1 MAISEGV
8 AGIIAAGISAA
19 AAGASTGIQAGRG
32 KKGREQ
38 AQKMFDEQMAFAR
51 EQWDYQKYA
60 AENAYQISVADAENA
75 GLSPLAVLDAG
86 TSGATSASSVSQ
98 PSAYDPSAF
107 SPDMNTFVDG
117 IRGAAEIMQRGFEE
131 DGRNKRNSDDNATK
145 LQAIQDTYQAE
156 SLLLGEKNEHEMST
170 LLTNLSA
177 ASWTQDSSQQHERN
191 MAVINSFRECCGFVP
206 RQVEY
211 YNQSDYDNAYILMDA
226 KLQPILEE
234 YSKMTNISS
243 GSASEGSSFSNSG
256 GAEISAGV
264 GKVASGSIGANGSHS
279 ESSSASSS
287 QFQNRSENNKAWL
300 AKKIKE
306 AGITIP
312 IMVNKSPYQK

>member
-1 MAISEGV
+1 MDMGISTL
-8 AGIIAAGISAA
+8 IAAGISAA
-19 AAGASTGIQAGRG
+19 AGAASTGVQAGRG
-32 KKGREQ
+32 KRGREQ
-38 AQKMFDEQMAFAR
+38 AQKMFDQQMAFAR
-51 EQWDYQKYA
+51 EQWDYSKYA
-60 AENAYQISVADAENA
+60 AENAYQISVADAEKA

-86 TSGATSASSVSQ
+86 TSGATSAGGVSQ

-107 SPDMNTFVDG
+107 SPDMNTFMDG
-117 IRGAAEIMQRGFEE
+117 IRGAAELLQRGSEE
-131 DGRNKRNSDDNATK
+131 QGRNERNADDNATK
-145 LQAIQDTYQAE
+145 LQAIQDTYKAE
-156 SLLLGEKNEHEMST
+156 SLLLGEKNEHELST
-170 LLTNLSA
+170 LLISLSA

-191 MAVINSFRECCGFVP
+191 MAVINSFKDCCGFVP

-256 GAEISAGV
+256 GASVSAGV
-264 GKVASGSIGANGSHS
+264 GNIASGSIGANGSHS

-306 AGITIP
+306 AGITVP
-312 IMVNKSPYQK
+312 IMVNKSPYQ

>member
-1 MAISEGV
+1 MTEAI

-19 AAGASTGIQAGRG
+19 AGAASTGVQAGRG

-38 AQKMFDEQMAFAR
+38 AQKMFDEQMSFAR

-60 AENAYQISVADAENA
+60 AENAYQISVNDAEKA

-107 SPDMNTFVDG
+107 SPDMNTFMDG
-117 IRGAAEIMQRGFEE
+117 IRGSAEALQRGLEE
-131 DGRNKRNSDDNATK
+131 EGRNKRNSEDNATK
-145 LQAIQDTYQAE
+145 LQAIRDTYYSE
-156 SLLLGEKNEHEMST
+156 SLLLGEKNEYDMCT

-177 ASWTQDSSQQHERN
+177 AAWTQDSSQQHERN
-191 MAVINSFRECCGFVP
+191 MAVINSFRDVCGFVP

-211 YNQSDYDNAYILMDA
+211 DNQSDYDNAYILMDS
-226 KLQPILEE
+226 KLQPILDE
-234 YSKMTNISS
+234 YSKMTNVSS

-256 GAEISAGV
+256 GAQVSAGI
-264 GKVASGSIGANGSHS
+264 GKVASGSVGANGSHS

-287 QFQNRSENNKAWL
+287 QFQNRTENNRAWL

-306 AGITIP
+306 AGITVP
-312 IMVNKSPYQK
+312 IMVSPSPYK

>member
-1 MAISEGV
+1 MAISEGI

-19 AAGASTGIQAGRG
+19 AAGASTGVQAGRG
-32 KKGREQ
+32 KKGRAQ
-38 AQKMFDEQMAFAR
+38 AQNMFDQQMAFAR

-86 TSGATSASSVSQ
+86 TSGSTSANGVSQ
-98 PSAYDPSAF
+98 PSAYDPSVF

-117 IRGAAEIMQRGFEE
+117 IRGAAEIMQRGLEE
-131 DGRNKRNSDDNATK
+131 EGRNKRNSDDNSTK

-177 ASWTQDSSQQHERN
+177 ASWTQDSSQQHDRN
-191 MAVINSFRECCGFVP
+191 MAVINSFKDVCGFVP

-211 YNQSDYDNAYILMDA
+211 DNQSDYDNAYILMDA

-234 YSKMTNISS
+234 YSKMTNVSS
-243 GSASEGSSFSNSG
+243 GSASEGSSFSNAG
-256 GAEISAGV
+256 GADVSAGV
-264 GKVASGSIGANGSHS
+264 GFAKGSIGANGSHS

-287 QFQNRSENNKAWL
+287 QFQNKSENNKAWL

-312 IMVNKSPYQK
+312 IMVSKSPYKK

>member
-1 MAISEGV
+1 MDMGISTL
-8 AGIIAAGISAA
+8 IAAGISAA
-19 AAGASTGIQAGRG
+19 AGAASTGVSAGRG

-38 AQKMFDEQMAFAR
+38 AQKMFDKQMAFAR
-51 EQWDYQKYA
+51 EQWDYSKYA

-86 TSGATSASSVSQ
+86 TSGATSAGGVSQ

-107 SPDMNTFVDG
+107 SPDMNTFMDG
-117 IRGAAEIMQRGFEE
+117 IRGAAELLQRGSEE
-131 DGRNKRNSDDNATK
+131 QGRNARNSDDNATK

-156 SLLLGEKNEHEMST
+156 SLLLGEKNEHDMAT

-191 MAVINSFRECCGFVP
+191 MAVINSFKDCCGFVP

-256 GAEISAGV
+256 GASVSAGV

>member
-1 MAISEGV
+1 MDMGISTL
-8 AGIIAAGISAA
+8 IAAGISAA
-19 AAGASTGIQAGRG
+19 AGAASTGISAGRG

-38 AQKMFDEQMAFAR
+38 AQEMFDRQMSFAR
-51 EQWDYQKYA
+51 EQWDYSKYA

-86 TSGATSASSVSQ
+86 TSGATSAGGVSQ

-107 SPDMNTFVDG
+107 SPDMNTFMDG
-117 IRGAAEIMQRGFEE
+117 IRGAAELLQRGSEE
-131 DGRNKRNSDDNATK
+131 EGRNERNADDNATK
-145 LQAIQDTYQAE
+145 LQAIHDTYEAE
-156 SLLLGEKNEHEMST
+156 SLLLGQKNEHAMAT

-191 MAVINSFRECCGFVP
+191 MAVINSFIDSCGFCP

-211 YNQSDYDNAYILMDA
+211 DNQSDYDNAYILMDA
-226 KLQPILEE
+226 KLQPILDE

-256 GAEISAGV
+256 GASVSAGV
-264 GKVASGSIGANGSHS
+264 GNIASGSIGANGSHS

-306 AGITIP
+306 AGITVP
-312 IMVNKSPYQK
+312 IMVTKSPYKQ